1 MADSSESKTLITI
14 READHSPHWYGVP
27 VRVFLVTLIGTLLC
41 FAMSLLLAIAGTVI
55 VATLRGGRP
64 DMRLAYEHIALPIAL
79 TAGGIIFVL
88 AAVHE
93 IRHYQQ
99 RKTLRAIERMG

>member
-1 MADSSESKTLITI
+1 VADFVESKTLITI
-14 READHSPHWYGVP
+14 REEDHSPHWYGVP

-41 FAMSLLLAIAGTVI
+41 FAMSLLLAIPGTVI
-55 VATLRGGRP
+55 FAALRGVRP

-93 IRHYQQ
+93 VRHYQQ